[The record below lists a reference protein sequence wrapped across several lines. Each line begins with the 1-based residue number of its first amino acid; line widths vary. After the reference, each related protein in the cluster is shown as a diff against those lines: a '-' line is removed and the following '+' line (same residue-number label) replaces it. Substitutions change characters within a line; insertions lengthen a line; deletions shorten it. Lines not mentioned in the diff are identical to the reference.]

1 MASNF
6 ANSLLIISIFFSFL
20 SNFFFFKKNF
30 YLSIR
35 LFNISSVLIILAFL
49 LLVYFFYSSNFSIAA
64 VYENSHTL
72 KPIFYKIAG
81 TWGNHEGSLLL
92 FIVIIAIY
100 GSLFSFFFNEKENT
114 LFKSWVVFFQNNFFL
129 IFLIFL
135 ITTSNPFD
143 MIIPK
148 PTQGLGLN
156 PILQDPLLVI
166 HPPFLYLGY
175 VGFSLTL
182 SLVLSGLINKNLN
195 SNWAIISWPWV
206 MIAWV
211 FLTIG
216 ITLGSIWAYYELGWG
231 GYWFWDPVEN
241 ASLMPWLAGTALIH
255 SLLVL
260 KLKNQMKSWTSL
272 LAIITFSF
280 SLLGTFLV
288 RSGILNSVHAFANDP
303 DRGIFILVII
313 FIITLSSLII
323 HILFSEKN
331 RKVDNAFLS
340 KESFIN
346 LNNLFLLFF
355 LFVVLLGTIY
365 PIILSAF
372 NETISVG
379 PVYYNTIL
387 APFIFIFLVLMSVG
401 PLLRWTTKVQ
411 LKELYKYLLI
421 FIFCLVF
428 SLIVIILTNRNE
440 LILYLGIASSIFLI
454 LCLFSEVLKSKFSY
468 KFFYLP
474 RFFSHLGIG
483 IFFLSIFL
491 NSYYSY
497 TKDFEIKINEIKS
510 YDNLSLKF
518 VNQDIHKVDN
528 YLEMRTKFEVKTG
541 NEIFNLKPSVRKY
554 FQPNQIT
561 SETSIKST
569 FLSNYYLAINFPDS
583 ESVSLGAR
591 YYFNYFIH
599 GIWLGL
605 FLIIVG
611 GFLSV
616 FRKKI

>member
-331 RKVDNAFLS
+331 RKADNAFLS

-454 LCLFSEVLKSKFSY
+454 LCLFSEVLKGKFSY

>member
-331 RKVDNAFLS
+331 RKADNAFLS

-411 LKELYKYLLI
+411 LKELYKYVFI
-421 FIFCLVF
+421 FIFCLVL

>member
-143 MIIPK
+143 IIIPK